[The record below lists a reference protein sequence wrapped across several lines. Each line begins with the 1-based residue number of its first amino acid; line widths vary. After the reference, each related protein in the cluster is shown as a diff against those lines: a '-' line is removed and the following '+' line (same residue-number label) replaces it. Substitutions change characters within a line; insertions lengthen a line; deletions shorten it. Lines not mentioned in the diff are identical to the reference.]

1 MCASSPSPSPSRKPI
16 VGHNFGHFLIYYS
29 KFAKDHFF
37 STVRYFCVFV
47 INMKIDFKELNIISA
62 SCTWQIDNLSTQE
75 WGPRTGIKLA
85 EIFF

>member
-1 MCASSPSPSPSRKPI
+1 
-16 VGHNFGHFLIYYS
+16 
-29 KFAKDHFF
+29 
-37 STVRYFCVFV
+37 
-47 INMKIDFKELNIISA
+47 MKIDFKELNIISA